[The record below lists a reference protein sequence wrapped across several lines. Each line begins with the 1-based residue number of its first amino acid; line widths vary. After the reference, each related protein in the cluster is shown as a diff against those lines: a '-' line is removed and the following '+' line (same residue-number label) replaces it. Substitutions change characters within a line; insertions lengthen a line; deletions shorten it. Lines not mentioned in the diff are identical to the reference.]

1 MGPAKKGID
10 MWSTRALCAVGFAL
24 FVALPFLPVPGV
36 WIEQINYIGL
46 YALAVIGLVLLTGI
60 AGYLSMGQ
68 APFMGVA
75 AYASAWVCL
84 AYGLSPWLALP
95 LSLMV
100 TSAIAWFLGQVTLK
114 MSGHY
119 LPLATI
125 AWGIALYYLFGSSEA
140 LGGHDGMSGVPP
152 ISLLGKTLVDAQS
165 IYWLIL
171 CAVFLTLWGCHNLLD
186 SQPGRAVRALKSGTR
201 MPEAMGVNTWRVKV
215 AVFVLAAVIA
225 GLAGWLYAHM
235 LRGVSPEPFS
245 LLQSVDFIVMLVVG
259 GMTHLGGAI
268 LGAAIVVVL
277 KEQLKVVLPYLFGD
291 SGHAEVVVFG
301 VSVLL
306 CLRFAPE
313 GLWPVLRRLLPCRT
327 RGSLADAPALP
338 HRSAPVAV
346 QPLLQVKD
354 LRKSFGG
361 LTAVNGVS
369 LKVAAGEIVGLI
381 GPNGAGKSTTFSL
394 ITGQLAPS
402 GGEILLGGRP
412 IAGLSPSDIAK
423 LGVSRTF
430 QHVKLVPDM
439 TVLENVALG
448 AYLRAKVGFVQAM
461 LRLDR
466 SIERQLLKEAERAL
480 QRVGLQDLLHQPA
493 GSLALG
499 QQRLVEIAR
508 ALCSDPELLLLD
520 EPAAGLRA
528 LEKRALAELL
538 VQLRN
543 EGIAVLLVEHDME
556 FVMQLT
562 DHLVVMV
569 FGSKIA
575 EGRPEGIQQDEAV
588 LNAYLGE
595 AI

>member
-1 MGPAKKGID
+1 
-10 MWSTRALCAVGFAL
+10 MWSTRNVCGVGLALLV
-24 FVALPFLPVPGV
+24 VLPFLPVPAV

-46 YALAVIGLVLLTGI
+46 YALSVTGLVLLTGI

-75 AYASAWVCL
+75 AYTSAWVCL
-84 AYGLSPWLALP
+84 RYGLSPWLALP
-95 LSLMV
+95 LSLVV
-100 TSAIAWFLGQVTLK
+100 TWAIARFLGHVTLK

-140 LGGHDGMSGVPP
+140 LGGHDGLSGIPP
-152 ISLLGKTLVDAQS
+152 ISLLGKTLIDARS
-165 IYWLIL
+165 MYWLIL
-171 CAVFLTLWGCHNLLD
+171 CTVGLTLWACHNLLD
-186 SQPGRAVRALKSGTR
+186 SQPGRAVRALKNGTR
-201 MPEAMGVNTWRVKV
+201 MPEAMGVDTWHLKV
-215 AVFVLAAVIA
+215 TVFVLAALIA

-235 LRGVSPEPFS
+235 LRGVSPEPFN

-259 GMTHLGGAI
+259 GMTHLGGAV

-277 KEQLKVVLPYLFGD
+277 KEQLKVVLPFVFGD
-291 SGHAEVVVFG
+291 SGHGEVVVFG
-301 VSVLL
+301 IAVLL

-313 GLWPVLRRLLPCRT
+313 GLWPALQRMLPARR
-327 RGSLADAPALP
+327 RGSPADAPALP
-338 HRSAPVAV
+338 NRSAPVAG
-346 QPLLQVKD
+346 QPLLEVKD

-361 LTAVNGVS
+361 LTAVNAVS

-381 GPNGAGKSTTFSL
+381 GPNGAGKSTTFNL
-394 ITGQLAPS
+394 ITGQLVPS
-402 GGEILLGGRP
+402 GGEILLNGRP
-412 IAGLSPSDIAK
+412 IAGLSPSAIAK
-423 LGVSRTF
+423 LAVSRTF

-466 SIERQLLKEAERAL
+466 PIERQLLKEAERAL
-480 QRVGLQDLLHQPA
+480 HRVGLQDLMHQPA

-508 ALCSDPELLLLD
+508 ALCSDPALLLLD

-528 LEKRALAELL
+528 LEKRALAGLL
-538 VQLRN
+538 AQLRK
-543 EGIAVLLVEHDME
+543 EGIAILLVEHDME

-562 DHLVVMV
+562 DHIVVMV
-569 FGSKIA
+569 FGTKIA
-575 EGRPEGIQQDEAV
+575 EGRPEVIQQDAAV
-588 LNAYLGE
+588 LDAYLG
-595 AI
+595 AAV